1 MKTITYKTAQKED
14 AQAILNYLDQIG
26 KESDNLTFGEEG
38 IGYTLEDEEK
48 MLESLAENPN
58 ATLIIACDGAKVVSV
73 ANLSA
78 SKRERTK
85 HIAVLGISVL
95 KDYHRIGIGQT
106 MMEKLIAFA
115 KQAPDTEIIHLE
127 VRSDNTPAIA
137 LYTKMGF
144 EHFAH
149 IPKAMKIRGE
159 YVSVEGMSLEL
170 WKDVS

>member
-106 MMEKLIAFA
+106 MMEKLIAFT

-137 LYTKMGF
+137 LYTKVGF
-144 EHFAH
+144 KHFAH

-170 WKDVS
+170 

>member
-1 MKTITYKTAQKED
+1 MKTITYKRAEKAD
-14 AQAILNYLDQIG
+14 AQAILTYLDQIG

-48 MLESLAENPN
+48 MLESLADNPN
-58 ATLIIACDGAKVVSV
+58 ATLLLALDEDKVVSV

-95 KDYHRIGIGQT
+95 KDYYRMGVGQT
-106 MMEKLIAFA
+106 MMEKLIEHA

-127 VRSDNTPAIA
+127 VRTDNHAAIA
-137 LYTKMGF
+137 LYSKLGF
-144 EHFAH
+144 KHFAH
-149 IPKAMKIRGE
+149 IPKAMKIRGN

-170 WKDVS
+170 